1 MSRRKTQMPSV
12 KSVLGIRPTDKPPPP
27 RVPPQP
33 SPCHMYALLFVC
45 TWHDSFLLVEKSSA
59 VRGDFFYKE
68 QEKQHLKQ
76 DEMGVFSMK
85 KRSNDRNDVTD
96 AAMGMGCDQ
105 VRLGEVEEDPRGL
118 APGSLELQ
126 NKYSE
131 WLPRIDR

>member
-1 MSRRKTQMPSV
+1 
-12 KSVLGIRPTDKPPPP
+12 
-27 RVPPQP
+27 
-33 SPCHMYALLFVC
+33 MYALLFVC

-105 VRLGEVEEDPRGL
+105 VRLGEVEEDPG
-118 APGSLELQ
+118 A
-126 NKYSE
+126 
-131 WLPRIDR
+131 WLLGVWNYKTNILSGYPE